1 MNTTRSA
8 ANKGMRILVAG
19 ARGMLGTDL
28 VCVLEEK
35 GHEVFATDVE
45 ELDITQP
52 DFLARMIGDICPDV
66 VVNCA
71 AYTNVDRAEEEPE
84 RAFRINGLGAKNLS
98 LVCEDHDIELCHIST
113 DYVFDGTKE
122 GPYLPDDPP
131 NPINAYGRSKLAGE
145 ESIREI
151 MNKYYIIRTSWLYG
165 RYGKNFVYTILDL
178 AKKQRELRIVS
189 DQIGSPTW
197 TGTLARVISVVIG
210 TKKYGLYHV
219 TDRTDGGVS
228 WFEFAREIVRI
239 FGIKADVVPV
249 RSGDCSLLAK
259 RPQNSVLDLISTEST
274 LKVEMPSWKESLKG
288 FFQTVN

>member
-1 MNTTRSA
+1 
-8 ANKGMRILVAG
+8 MRILVTG

-71 AYTNVDRAEEEPE
+71 AYTNVDKAEEEPD
-84 RAFRINGLGAKNLS
+84 RAYRINGLGVNNLA
-98 LVCEDHDIELCHIST
+98 LACEGHDIELCHIST
-113 DYVFDGTKE
+113 DYVFDGTKK
-122 GPYLPDDPP
+122 GPYTPDDHP

-151 MNKYYIIRTSWLYG
+151 MKKYYIIRTSWLYG
-165 RYGKNFVYTILDL
+165 KYGKNFVTTVLDL
-178 AKKQRELRIVS
+178 AKRQGDLRIVS

-197 TGTLARVISVVIG
+197 TVTLARVISVIIG
-210 TKKYGLYHV
+210 TEKYGMYHV
-219 TDRTDGGVS
+219 TDRTGGGIS
-228 WFEFAREIVRI
+228 WYEFAREIVRL
-239 FGIKADVVPV
+239 FGMKADVVPV
-249 RSGDCSLLAK
+249 KAGDLGSLAK
-259 RPQNSVLDLISTEST
+259 RPRNSVLDLIATESI
-274 LKVEMPSWKESLKG
+274 LNVEMPYWKESLRG